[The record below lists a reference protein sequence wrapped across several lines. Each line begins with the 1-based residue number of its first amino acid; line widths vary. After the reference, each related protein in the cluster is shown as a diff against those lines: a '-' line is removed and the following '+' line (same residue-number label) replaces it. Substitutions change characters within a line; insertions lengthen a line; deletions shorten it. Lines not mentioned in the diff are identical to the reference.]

1 MMRIFGAFAGKRFG
15 SVRHWWTDSC
25 NVHPTT
31 LAEGVGGNGRTSC
44 AAIPDCE
51 ESQKC
56 KGTDHAELISR
67 HVAAA
72 FESNDWSDY

>member
-15 SVRHWWTDSC
+15 SVRHLWTESC
-25 NVHPTT
+25 NVRPAG
-31 LAEGVGGNGRTSC
+31 LADGIARQDFLGC
-44 AAIPDCE
+44 HPDCE

-56 KGTDHAELISR
+56 KGKDHGELISR
-67 HVAAA
+67 HVAPP